1 LVTGFVFVEDEAA
14 AHGVVLP
21 SAELVTAGIQRPEQ
35 HAVAVKLQSPAPVQ
49 HDVVVRR
56 ERDGVLARQPELS
69 LRADGGDAWFRR
81 NRVDEVGLLALEA
94 ENNGPDAAVPVPGR
108 AE

>member
-1 LVTGFVFVEDEAA
+1 
-14 AHGVVLP
+14 
-21 SAELVTAGIQRPEQ
+21 
-35 HAVAVKLQSPAPVQ
+35 VKLQSPAPVQ
-49 HDVVVRR
+49 HDVVVHR

-69 LRADGGDAWFRR
+69 LRADGGDAGFGR

-94 ENNGPDAAVPVPGR
+94 ENNGLDAAVPMPGR